1 MLAVTY
7 SVALIGVQA
16 EAITIE
22 VISGE
27 RGELRYILVGLPDS
41 AVKES
46 IKTLH

>member
-22 VISGE
+22 VNSGE
-27 RGELRYILVGLPDS
+27 RGELRES
-41 AVKES
+41 TTSQVKRMDKS
-46 IKTLH
+46 H

>member
-7 SVALIGVQA
+7 SVTLIGVKA
-16 EAITIE
+16 ETITIE
-22 VISGE
+22 VNSGE

-46 IKTLH
+46 N